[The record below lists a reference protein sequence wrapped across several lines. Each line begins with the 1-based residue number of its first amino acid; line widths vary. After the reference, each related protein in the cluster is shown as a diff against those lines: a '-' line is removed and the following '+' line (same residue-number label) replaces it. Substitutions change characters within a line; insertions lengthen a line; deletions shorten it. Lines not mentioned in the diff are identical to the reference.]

1 MWFACPAARVEAD
14 ALGVRD
20 SRNLCFTAVPW
31 SGSLQR
37 RLGWLGRIPQ
47 GKDYRVHQVMA
58 LSAFS
63 DKDRAKTRYRNAS
76 LSAKVEIAQAMR
88 GMGPW

>member
-1 MWFACPAARVEAD
+1 M
-14 ALGVRD
+14 
-20 SRNLCFTAVPW
+20 
-31 SGSLQR
+31 
-37 RLGWLGRIPQ
+37 
-47 GKDYRVHQVMA
+47 HQVMA

-63 DKDRAKTRYRNAS
+63 DKDRAKTRYRNAP